1 MAETCKEYNISQK
14 QSVTQSKKKKN
25 KPGPLQTSKMVNFAT
40 IFNGYKPLTTVA
52 NLAIVDIWRV
62 PGYGSEVRMRIF
74 DAKNR

>member
-1 MAETCKEYNISQK
+1 ME
-14 QSVTQSKKKKN
+14 
-25 KPGPLQTSKMVNFAT
+25 NFAT

-52 NLAIVDIWRV
+52 NLAVVDIWRV